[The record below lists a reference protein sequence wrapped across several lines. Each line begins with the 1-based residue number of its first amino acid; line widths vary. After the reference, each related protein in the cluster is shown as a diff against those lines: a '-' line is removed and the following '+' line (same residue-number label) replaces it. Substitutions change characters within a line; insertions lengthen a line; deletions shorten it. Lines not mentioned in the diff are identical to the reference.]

1 MAKDYD
7 IVIVGAGLIGS
18 TLGLWLTKYTQLS
31 VAVVERESRLTKNA
45 SPNQRVVALGSTATT
60 LLTDVGI
67 FQGLGPESSHPYS
80 TMVVWDEHSN
90 GELVVAADGA
100 RSWIRQQAKI
110 FANHRDYQQLGIV
123 ARIQT
128 EKSHENCAWQRFLSS
143 GPLAVLPLSENQS
156 SIVWSATNDRASE
169 LLQLTELEFCDALS
183 EALQRRL
190 GSVELLSERQAFPL
204 RSQRAERYYTK
215 NIVLLGDA
223 AHSVHPLAGQGA
235 NLGFKDVACLGDLL
249 AQSSRLELGN
259 LPLLA
264 RYERARKNDNEQT
277 DTLMSALDLI
287 YRDRSTTGA
296 LLRGLGMKM
305 VNSSLMFRRLLA
317 LQAMGLR

>member
-90 GELVVAADGA
+90 GELEFTAADISQTQLGFMVDSLECTKQLHDELVTSSVDVFFDIAPIAMQHDDSGITLKTHAGQIEEVRGKLVVAADGA

-235 NLGFKDVACLGDLL
+235 NLGFKDVACLG
-249 AQSSRLELGN
+249 
-259 LPLLA
+259 
-264 RYERARKNDNEQT
+264 K
-277 DTLMSALDLI
+277 
-287 YRDRSTTGA
+287 
-296 LLRGLGMKM
+296 
-305 VNSSLMFRRLLA
+305 
-317 LQAMGLR
+317 